1 MFGSFIVDEKQKT
14 KGGGGEWGA
23 DPPLAV
29 IPDIKEQVARTF
41 ALAAMNRKIPNS
53 LSSFFFC
60 HCLSD

>member
-53 LSSFFFC
+53 
-60 HCLSD
+60 